1 MDNDPLGSEEL
12 VTYTRIN
19 FDSEYPQ
26 YCFSVWNYNRMGQVF
41 SVMSKREQNTRMMYQ
56 YGVVGMNGKN
66 YIGEWT
72 GETNSSH
79 VLKIRNLYEYSDGA
93 LTKVKS
99 VYYADYVD
107 AYQIAD
113 DPEMYLIDGQNVSKS
128 ACENLINQIDNNIMF
143 F

>member
-1 MDNDPLGSEEL
+1 MLFRS
-12 VTYTRIN
+12 
-19 FDSEYPQ
+19 
-26 YCFSVWNYNRMGQVF
+26 
-41 SVMSKREQNTRMMYQ
+41 
-56 YGVVGMNGKN
+56 
-66 YIGEWT
+66 
-72 GETNSSH
+72 
-79 VLKIRNLYEYSDGA
+79 
-93 LTKVKS
+93 KS